1 MTAVAGRVP
10 AAPSH
15 TLSRSMSRART
26 TLRRVPAPLALLL
39 AVAAVLSLSW
49 NLATPP
55 LQGPDEAD
63 HVGYVEHLAETGKIP
78 SASAGNG
85 AYATD
90 EVGAL
95 EAGYLRMYQ
104 NRLARPPWSTDA
116 ERRFRSFEDSL
127 PGSARDNGNGPN
139 SVGKNPPLYY
149 IYEAVGWKL
158 AFGAG
163 FFGKLFVARL
173 LGGLM
178 LLAMVAF
185 TWLAAGEAFARRR
198 LPQTVAAGVV
208 ALFPMAGFL
217 SGIVNTDIMLAAIWT
232 AFLWLAL
239 RTARLGLT
247 WQRAAVLSAVTVLSV
262 LTHGRGLAL
271 IPALLLA
278 LLVAWLTHERTL
290 RAMLRPAA
298 GSGVVLLVGLAI
310 YKLLISTSGG
320 GALFG
325 GEANIGSRSA
335 FSIRQLLSG
344 IWQFYL
350 PRLDSMVPRLGPQG
364 FGYRQLFVQRYFG
377 GVFSSFEVYFPYVV
391 YDAVQVSVFVLLIAL
406 YTIGVVRI
414 RTVWPHWPKIA
425 ILAGTAICLVFF
437 LHVAS
442 YRALANGSA
451 SPLIV
456 GRYLLPMTGIVG
468 IAIAAVVA
476 GLPRRAGNVVAVMVL
491 VGMIALSLG
500 ALGLNVERF
509 YA

>member
-1 MTAVAGRVP
+1 
-10 AAPSH
+10 
-15 TLSRSMSRART
+15 MSRART
-26 TLRRVPAPLALLL
+26 TLRRVPVPLALLL

-49 NLATPP
+49 NLVTAPM
-55 LQGPDEAD
+55 QGPDEAD
-63 HVGYVEHLAETGKIP
+63 HIGYVEHLAETGKIP
-78 SASAGNG
+78 SAAPGGNG

-104 NRLARPPWSTDA
+104 NRLARPPWTAEA
-116 ERRFRSFEDSL
+116 ERRFRGFEDSL
-127 PGSARDNGNGPN
+127 PDGARDNGNGPN

-149 IYEAVGWKL
+149 LYEAAGWKL
-158 AFGAG
+158 AVGAG
-163 FFGKLFVARL
+163 FFGKIFVLRL
-173 LGGLM
+173 LSGLM

-185 TWLAAGEAFARRR
+185 TWLAAGEAFGRRR

-208 ALFPMAGFL
+208 ALFPMAGFM

-247 WQRAAVLSAVTVLSV
+247 WQRAAGLSAVTVLSV

-271 IPALLLA
+271 VGALLIA
-278 LLVAWLTHERTL
+278 LLVAWLTHARTL
-290 RAMLRPAA
+290 RCTLRAA
-298 GSGVVLLVGLAI
+298 VSSGIVLAGGLGI
-310 YKLLISTSGG
+310 YKILVSASGG

-325 GEANIGSRSA
+325 GEANIGSQSA

-350 PRLDSMVPRLGPQG
+350 PRLDSMVPRIGPQG
-364 FGYRQLFVQRYFG
+364 FGYRQFYVQQYFG
-377 GVFSSFEVYFPYVV
+377 GVFSSFEVYFPYIV
-391 YDAVQVSVFVLLIAL
+391 YDAVQLAVFVLLIAL
-406 YTIGVVRI
+406 YTIGAVRF
-414 RTVWPHWPKIA
+414 RTIWPHWPKIA
-425 ILAGTAICLVFF
+425 IVAGTAACLVFF
-437 LHVAS
+437 LHLAS
-442 YRALANGSA
+442 YRALANGSE

-476 GLPRRAGNVVAVMVL
+476 GLPRRAGTVVASVVL
-491 VGMIALSLG
+491 VGMIALSLA